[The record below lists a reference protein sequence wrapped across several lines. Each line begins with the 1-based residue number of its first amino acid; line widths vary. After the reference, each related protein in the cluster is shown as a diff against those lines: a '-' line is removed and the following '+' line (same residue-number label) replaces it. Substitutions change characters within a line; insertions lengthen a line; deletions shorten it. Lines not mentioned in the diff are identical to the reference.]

1 MVPEARHKQKSP
13 PGPGRTKKIHAEA
26 GAHQEKIPA
35 EAGARQE
42 KIPAEAGIL
51 RLAMEA
57 EVGIEP
63 AYADLQSAA

>member
-13 PGPGRTKKIHAEA
+13 PGPGRTKKIQAEA
-26 GAHQEKIPA
+26 GRANEKSRPRP
-35 EAGARQE
+35 GRTNK

-51 RLAMEA
+51 RRAMEA